1 MTDIAHGNV
10 AGEEPGARDHGGA
23 PLAIQPGTSRL
34 LVKTFAGGPLA
45 AFGHDLT
52 FVAPIRNSELR
63 FDADQLRGSVSV
75 RIIAD
80 AIALQGGKSE
90 KDRRDIERIMKE
102 KVLEVV
108 KFGEITFESREVRVS
123 RANGGYEADVA
134 GALTLHGVTRPFG
147 LKAKLTRTGPLLRA
161 FGDFTLRMS
170 DFAIEQVTVA
180 GGALKVK
187 DEIKATFDITA
198 R

>member
-1 MTDIAHGNV
+1 MTDVVHGNV
-10 AGEEPGARDHGGA
+10 AGEEPGARDDAGA
-23 PLAIQPGTSRL
+23 PIAIQPGTSRL

-52 FVAPIRNSELR
+52 FVVPIRSGELR
-63 FDADQLRGSVSV
+63 FDADQLRGSVGV
-75 RIIAD
+75 RILAD

-90 KDRRDIERIMKE
+90 KDRRDIERTLKDR
-102 KVLEVV
+102 VLEVM
-108 KFGEITFESREVRVS
+108 KFREITFESREVRVR
-123 RANGGYEADVA
+123 RANAGYDADVA
-134 GALTLHGVTRPFG
+134 GSLTLHGVTRPLD
-147 LKAKLTRTGPLLRA
+147 LKAKLTRTGPLVRA
-161 FGDFTLRMS
+161 FGDFALRLS